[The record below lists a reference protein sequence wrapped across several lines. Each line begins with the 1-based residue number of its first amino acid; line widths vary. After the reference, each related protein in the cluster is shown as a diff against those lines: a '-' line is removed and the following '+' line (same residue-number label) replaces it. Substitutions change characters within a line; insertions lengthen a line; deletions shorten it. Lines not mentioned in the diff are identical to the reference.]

1 MNTILLQLKLSF
13 TKYIFLFLFSEE
25 EEPISSTLLGNMD
38 MDVSKIDEEQ
48 TLTMV
53 EDVFE
58 TTNTWVEP
66 ALEESASLPV
76 GEKSATTPGEE
87 TPVGDPEASPVV
99 GNQRKIMNAL
109 ENAFSNITNIC
120 DLEDLVA
127 LHIRMRVMV
136 SIHKLL
142 ELMGKRCLEER
153 HGCLCKK
160 AVTCST
166 KCIGSHVDIEW
177 KCFEGHCSKC
187 ESSEILTTSRFSKI
201 FWMTQ

>member
-38 MDVSKIDEEQ
+38 MD
-48 TLTMV
+48 MV

-58 TTNTWVEP
+58 TTNTWVGP

-87 TPVGDPEASPVV
+87 APGEEAPGEEAPVGDPEASPVV

-127 LHIRMRVMV
+127 LHIRM
-136 SIHKLL
+136 
-142 ELMGKRCLEER
+142 
-153 HGCLCKK
+153 
-160 AVTCST
+160 
-166 KCIGSHVDIEW
+166 
-177 KCFEGHCSKC
+177 
-187 ESSEILTTSRFSKI
+187 
-201 FWMTQ
+201 